1 MEKLERTILL
11 SGKVVHGQQLG
22 RRLGFPTAN
31 LEVPTSST
39 EIPHTGVYAAHAH
52 LADGSV
58 YRAMVNIG
66 FRPTVDAYRHTLSI
80 EAHLIGFRGE
90 LYGQPLRLELTDKI
104 REERKMNSLEDLR
117 AQLELDLQEV
127 RKW

>member
-31 LEVPTSST
+31 LEVPSSRT
-39 EIPHTGVYAAHAH
+39 EIPETGVYAAQAH

-66 FRPTVDAYRHTLSI
+66 FRPTVDASRHSLSI

-90 LYGQPLRLELTDKI
+90 LYGQPLRLELTGKI